1 MTKKLFIISLGGSLI
16 VPKQID
22 AKFLKAFRSLIIS
35 QIKKGSRF
43 IISPGGGKTC
53 RHYQKALKK
62 IVRPSAADLDW
73 IGLYTNNFHAKLL
86 RLIFKD
92 FAEANIADDPNKKF
106 PFRKPILIGSGGWKP
121 GRSSDDF
128 SVRLAKIYQA
138 TTVINL
144 SNIDFVYDKD
154 PRKFK
159 GAKKI
164 KSISWKDFFKIIGT
178 KWRPGKNV
186 PFDPVAGKFA
196 QKHQLKVII
205 TNGKNLTNLKNIL
218 NNKAFQGTMIF

>member
-1 MTKKLFIISLGGSLI
+1 MIRKLFIISLGGSLI
-16 VPKQID
+16 IPKKID
-22 AKFLKAFRSLIIS
+22 AKFLKAFHSLIIG
-35 QIKKGSRF
+35 QIKKGGRF

-53 RHYQKALKK
+53 RNYQEALKK
-62 IVRPSAADLDW
+62 IVRPSAEDLDW

-92 FAEANIADDPNKKF
+92 FTEAKIVNDPNKKILF
-106 PFRKPILIGSGGWKP
+106 NKPILIGSGGWKP

-159 GAKKI
+159 TAKKI
-164 KSISWKDFFKIIGT
+164 KSISWNDFFKIIGT
-178 KWRPGKNV
+178 KWRPGENV

-196 QKHQLKVII
+196 QRHKLKVII
-205 TNGKNLTNLKNIL
+205 TNGKDLTNLKNIL
-218 NNKAFQGTMIF
+218 NNKASQGTMIF